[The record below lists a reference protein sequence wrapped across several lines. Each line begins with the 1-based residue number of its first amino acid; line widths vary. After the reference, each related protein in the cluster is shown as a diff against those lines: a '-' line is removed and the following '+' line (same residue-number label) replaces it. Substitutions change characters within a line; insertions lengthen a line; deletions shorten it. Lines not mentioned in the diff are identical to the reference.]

1 MNEEISMNL
10 KALEVVLLALDEETD
25 ILRFKFENNPMDVN
39 LNSPFCQNELKVVFV
54 RLLQMLIEND
64 VCLEF
69 SHAEDYSRGM
79 YIEVCEEYVNDLNR
93 ELESVKEKIRKEME

>member
-1 MNEEISMNL
+1 
-10 KALEVVLLALDEETD
+10 
-25 ILRFKFENNPMDVN
+25 
-39 LNSPFCQNELKVVFV
+39 
-54 RLLQMLIEND
+54 MLIEND